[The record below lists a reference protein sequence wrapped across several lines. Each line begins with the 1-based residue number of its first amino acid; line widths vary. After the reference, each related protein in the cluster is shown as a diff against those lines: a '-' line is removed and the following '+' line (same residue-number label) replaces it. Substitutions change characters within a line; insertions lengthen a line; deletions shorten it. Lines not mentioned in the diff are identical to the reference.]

1 MSPPRDAAGAA
12 AIACTVLLCAG
23 LVFAQP
29 LAATTPSTGMAEA
42 LTETLSTPLAEV
54 AGQWASP
61 DTTAEER
68 KPGVAIFPFQNGG
81 SYGEDKEDLQALEVG
96 LQQML
101 LTELDQN
108 DELRIIER
116 GMLKEIMEEQD
127 LRTSGRVDPSTAAE
141 IGKLVGARYMVTGVF
156 ADLYGTFRMDARIV
170 DVESGE
176 ILQTESVRGEKE
188 KLYTML
194 VDLATRI
201 TEGADL
207 PLLPVAAREERKER
221 DIPSE
226 AVTLYS
232 RAQVYKDRGLNER
245 AVQMYEQIVD
255 RFPDLV
261 EARQELEQ
269 LTG

>member
-1 MSPPRDAAGAA
+1 MSVLRSTAGAV
-12 AIACTVLLCAG
+12 AILLCAG
-23 LVFAQP
+23 LALPQP
-29 LAATTPSTGMAEA
+29 LAALDSPSIVVADAPAEA
-42 LTETLSTPLAEV
+42 H
-54 AGQWASP
+54 ASFAMSP
-61 DTTAEER
+61 ATRQAAADTTAEAR

-81 SYGEDKEDLQALEVG
+81 SYGEDKEDLEALEVG

-116 GMLKEIMEEQD
+116 GMLKQIMKEQD

-156 ADLYGTFRMDARIV
+156 ADLYGTFRMDARVI
-170 DVESGE
+170 DVETGE
-176 ILQTESVRGEKE
+176 IKQTESVRGEKQ
-188 KLYTML
+188 KLYSML
-194 VDLATRI
+194 VDLATQI

-207 PLLPVAAREERKER
+207 PPLPVAAREERKKR
-221 DIPSE
+221 DIPAE

-232 RAQVYKDRGLNER
+232 RAQVYKDRGLEDR
-245 AVQMYEQIVD
+245 AVEMYQRIVD
-255 RFPDLV
+255 RFPDMTK
-261 EARQELEQ
+261 ARQELEQ